1 MAVLDRISIA
11 GYRSICRLQ
20 FKLRRLNVV
29 CGPNGSGKSNLYKAL
44 RLLSRTAQGGLPK
57 AIAQEGG
64 MPSILWAGAKKKGSV
79 RLVLAAYSDR
89 FNYEVS
95 LGLPPPCSAAFP
107 TDPEVKEE
115 FVWQG
120 QPRRKGTT
128 YFERST
134 SGAWVM
140 DRNGERVSYCGNLD
154 SAEPVLAQL
163 REPHLYP
170 ELSILGRDLQ
180 EWRFYDYF
188 RTDPESPLRQP
199 QPSVRT
205 PILAH
210 DGIDLA
216 AALETIRQV
225 GDAATLEE
233 SIQAVFPGSSLYV
246 QQEGCLFWLELKMP
260 GIQRCLRAPEFSD
273 GTVRYLCLLAALLSP
288 VPAPL
293 LILNEP
299 ENSLHSD
306 VLVPLAKLIRRA
318 SERSQVWVTT
328 HSHRLAGLLSED
340 PEAKVMTLHKVEGET
355 RILGQ
360 GLILEDS
367 PELRA

>member
-1 MAVLDRISIA
+1 MPVLDRITIA
-11 GYRSICRLQ
+11 GYRSICQLQ
-20 FKLRRLNVV
+20 FKLKRLNVV

-44 RLLSRTAQGGLPK
+44 RLLARTAQGGLSR

-64 MPSILWAGAKKKGSV
+64 MSSILWAGPRKKGPV
-79 RLVLAAYSDR
+79 RLLLAAQSDQ
-89 FNYEVS
+89 FHYEVS
-95 LGLPPPCSAAFP
+95 LGLPTPSTTAFP

-115 FVWQG
+115 FVWSG
-120 QPRRKGTT
+120 RIRRKGTT

-140 DRNGERVSYCGNLD
+140 NREGVRTSYSGNLNP
-154 SAEPVLAQL
+154 AEPVLAQL

-180 EWRFYDYF
+180 EWRFYDHF
-188 RTDPESPLRQP
+188 RTDPESPLRLP

-205 PILAH
+205 PILSH
-210 DGIDLA
+210 DGLDLA
-216 AALETIRQV
+216 AALQTIRED
-225 GDAATLEE
+225 GAAAMLDEA
-233 SIQAVFPGSSLYV
+233 IDAVFPGSQLHILR
-246 QQEGCLFWLELKMP
+246 EGCSFWLELAVP
-260 GIQRCLRAPEFSD
+260 GIERHLQASEFSD

-299 ENSLHSD
+299 ENSLHPD
-306 VLVPLAKLIRRA
+306 VLTPLADLIRRA

-328 HSHRLAGLLSED
+328 HSTILADLLADAPQS
-340 PEAKVMTLHKVEGET
+340 KVMTLHKVEGET
-355 RILGQ
+355 RIAGQ
-360 GLILEDS
+360 GLILEDG
-367 PELRA
+367 AD

>member
-1 MAVLDRISIA
+1 MPVLDRITIA
-11 GYRSICRLQ
+11 GYRSICQLQ
-20 FKLRRLNVV
+20 FKLERLNIV

-44 RLLSRTAQGGLPK
+44 RLFARSAQGGLAK

-64 MPSILWAGAKKKGSV
+64 MPSILWAGPRKKGPV
-79 RLVLAAYSDR
+79 RLRLAARSDQ

-95 LGLPPPCSAAFP
+95 LGLPRPDCTTAFP

-115 FVWQG
+115 FVWSG
-120 QPRRKGTT
+120 QQRRKGNT

-140 DRNGERVSYCGNLD
+140 NRDGGRTSYSGNLNP
-154 SAEPVLAQL
+154 AEPVLAQL

-180 EWRFYDYF
+180 EWRFYDNF
-188 RTDPESPLRQP
+188 RTDPESPLRLP

-216 AALETIRQV
+216 AALQTIREI
-225 GDAATLEE
+225 GNGPMLDEAIDAV
-233 SIQAVFPGSSLYV
+233 SPGSRLNIPR
-246 QQEGCLFWLELKMP
+246 EGCSFRLELEVP
-260 GIQRCLRAPEFSD
+260 GIQRPLDAPEFSD

-288 VPAPL
+288 MPAPL

-299 ENSLHSD
+299 ENSLHPD
-306 VLVPLAKLIRRA
+306 VLIPLAGLIRRA

-328 HSHRLAGLLSED
+328 HSTILGDLLA
-340 PEAKVMTLHKVEGET
+340 EAPKSKVMTLHKVEGET
-355 RILGQ
+355 RIAGQ
-360 GLILEDS
+360 GLILE
-367 PELRA
+367 E

>member
-1 MAVLDRISIA
+1 MSVLDRITIA
-11 GYRSICRLQ
+11 GYRSICQLQ
-20 FKLRRLNVV
+20 FKLKRLNVV

-44 RLLSRTAQGGLPK
+44 RLLARTAQGGLPK

-64 MPSILWAGAKKKGSV
+64 MPSILWAGPRKKGPV
-79 RLVLAAYSDR
+79 RLLLSAHADQ

-95 LGLPPPCSAAFP
+95 LGLPIPGRTAFP

-115 FVWQG
+115 LVWMG
-120 QPRRKGTT
+120 QPRRKGNT
-128 YFERST
+128 YFERSL

-140 DRNGERVSYCGNLD
+140 DREGKRVSYAGNLNP
-154 SAEPVLAQL
+154 SEPVLAQL

-170 ELSILGRDLQ
+170 ELSILGRELQ

-188 RTDPESPLRQP
+188 RTDPESPLRHP

-210 DGIDLA
+210 DGVDLA
-216 AALETIRQV
+216 AALQTIREA
-225 GDAATLEE
+225 GDAQMLEE
-233 SIQAVFPGSSLYV
+233 SIQAVFPGSVLHL
-246 QQEGCLFWLELKMP
+246 QQDGCSFWLELEVP
-260 GIQRCLRAPEFSD
+260 GIERYLHASEFSD
-273 GTVRYLCLLAALLSP
+273 GTLRYLCLLAALLSP

-299 ENSLHSD
+299 ENSLHPD
-306 VLVPLAKLIRRA
+306 VLVPLANLIRRA

-328 HSHRLAGLLSED
+328 HSQKLVELLAED
-340 PEAKVMTLHKVEGET
+340 PQAKVMTLHKVEGET
-355 RILGQ
+355 RIVGQ
-360 GLILEDS
+360 GLILDGD
-367 PELRA
+367 PD